1 MKIFVLLIGNF
12 FKHKI
17 FCRTGKNISFFL
29 TLWFLLLY
37 FRYTLQF
44 RFYSAVARISFDT
57 HIFVFDDLKKWLIK
71 KKQKK
76 CISHFICHFVN
87 RDSVNLI
94 LFWKTKTLNFYDSSE
109 KTETSEIYFI
119 KNIWADFK
127 QLFLIR
133 DSFEVAVE
141 RSQALESFVFF
152 QIFVGWINLIVS
164 ETKG

>member
-44 RFYSAVARISFDT
+44 RFYSAVARISLDT

-71 KKQKK
+71 KTKK
-76 CISHFICHFVN
+76 MYKPFYMPLRKPGFGQFNFILEN
-87 RDSVNLI
+87 
-94 LFWKTKTLNFYDSSE
+94 E
-109 KTETSEIYFI
+109 
-119 KNIWADFK
+119 DFK
-127 QLFLIR
+127 FLWFQWKYGNLWNLFYKKYLSWFQTTIFNSR
-133 DSFEVAVE
+133 FFWSGCRAFSGS
-141 RSQALESFVFF
+141 RKLCVFS
-152 QIFVGWINLIVS
+152 NLRRLD
-164 ETKG
+164 